1 MIYFIERISTCS
13 IIIIAYLYRYRV
25 SRFTLSYLWGL
36 TRVGGG
42 AIKCNMMGF
51 LQEYI

>member
-25 SRFTLSYLWGL
+25 SRFTLSYLWPH
-36 TRVGGG
+36 RVGGG
-42 AIKCNMMGF
+42 AIKCNIMGF